1 MASITGIFSRSGNGF
16 LEQRREC
23 CGALRGLS
31 HSEFALA
38 YRDQAVLL
46 HGSGAEAGP
55 EPPSRP
61 GASIVSPFVLIGA
74 ATIYNR
80 SELVSEVGLDRNS
93 ASDLDLLRGAY
104 AQWGAAC
111 PSRMLGD
118 WAFAAWHPK
127 ERRLFLARDQSGATS
142 LYYYADTDVFIFST
156 SRRTLLNLK
165 LASVELDEL
174 YLAQILVSWFAYQGE
189 RTIHSPIKRLPFAHC
204 LTVTPDRLDLRQYW
218 RLDDTAERH
227 LPGRQDC
234 VAALRDVFDRAVRER
249 LPAAGTLAATLSG
262 GLNSGAIAV
271 TAAEMLRHRGQRL
284 DAYISVPLSDPSRY
298 VAQGSG
304 DEFSLAQ
311 CTAKTA
317 ANIDLHRIEARGLSP
332 IRAIRDVLDICLE
345 PLHAAA
351 NLYWS
356 LELLRTAARDGHTRI
371 LIGQSGNAGISWSG
385 DYFSQPLSVQLR
397 NVGMRRWLGGNVRKL
412 LPNALTK
419 LIRRRWR
426 SPNWQA
432 SAIAPEFASR
442 IRLFERRLDD
452 PWETSLL
459 MPRMQRLHMLGP
471 DRSIGGFLHAELGAA
486 CGLAAT
492 DPMADVRVLSFCLSV
507 PDHVFIDPVT
517 GMDRWL
523 VREAMN
529 GRLPDAVRLNRQR
542 GSQAS
547 DLVPRLRACR
557 DEVEAVLEEISS
569 GPALGY
575 LDLAHMRLTWARV
588 EAESNKE
595 VYRLAVTV
603 LLRGIMAGLFIN
615 GLGKTW

>member
-317 ANIDLHRIEARGLSP
+317 ANIDLHRIEARR
-332 IRAIRDVLDICLE
+332 IE
-345 PLHAAA
+345 PNSGDQGRSRHLP
-351 NLYWS
+351 
-356 LELLRTAARDGHTRI
+356 RTAACRGEPILVARAAKDRGARRAYPHTHRAIGECRD
-371 LIGQSGNAGISWSG
+371 
-385 DYFSQPLSVQLR
+385 F
-397 NVGMRRWLGGNVRKL
+397 M
-412 LPNALTK
+412 
-419 LIRRRWR
+419 
-426 SPNWQA
+426 
-432 SAIAPEFASR
+432 
-442 IRLFERRLDD
+442 ERRLFFAAAVGAAEKCRHAAMARRQCA
-452 PWETSLL
+452 ETSPERAHRTHSPPVAFAQLASECH
-459 MPRMQRLHMLGP
+459 RTGICQP
-471 DRSIGGFLHAELGAA
+471 DSAFRA
-486 CGLAAT
+486 
-492 DPMADVRVLSFCLSV
+492 
-507 PDHVFIDPVT
+507 
-517 GMDRWL
+517 
-523 VREAMN
+523 
-529 GRLPDAVRLNRQR
+529 
-542 GSQAS
+542 QA
-547 DLVPRLRACR
+547 
-557 DEVEAVLEEISS
+557 
-569 GPALGY
+569 G
-575 LDLAHMRLTWARV
+575 
-588 EAESNKE
+588 
-595 VYRLAVTV
+595 
-603 LLRGIMAGLFIN
+603 
-615 GLGKTW
+615 